1 MPRTRSGKEHDPVK
15 REEERKRAEQ
25 MRQYLH
31 EAHLRHVAKETEEKA
46 KEQKKKVLTHLKSAV
61 TKKQKVG
68 SIKLRKLNGGRKT
81 RRHRRA

>member
-15 REEERKRAEQ
+15 REEERMRAEQ

-31 EAHLRHVAKETEEKA
+31 EAHLRRVAQETEEEA
-46 KEQKKKVLTHLKSAV
+46 KKQKKKMLSHLKSAV

-81 RRHRRA
+81 RRHHRA